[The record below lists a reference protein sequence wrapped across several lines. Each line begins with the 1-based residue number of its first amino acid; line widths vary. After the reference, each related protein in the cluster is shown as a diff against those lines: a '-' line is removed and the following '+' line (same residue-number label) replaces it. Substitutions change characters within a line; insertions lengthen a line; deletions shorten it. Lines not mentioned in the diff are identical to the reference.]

1 MPCSRIAPTLLQARP
16 SLYGVVYM
24 LCMLLTMFSISLL
37 TGCSRNNST
46 STSTNTKSAPPPA
59 SASSTAS
66 NKPAASKQIALVMKT
81 MSNPFF
87 VEMEKGAR
95 RAEKELGIRLIVRAA
110 ASETSI
116 EQQIQFIEEL
126 IVTKVDAIVIA
137 PGDSQRLVP
146 VLKKAQMAGIKLINI
161 DNQLNPE
168 AMSRARMSAV
178 PFISVDNE
186 QASYDAVRFM
196 VKQVKKPAK
205 AGILEGIRSAENANL
220 RLRGAQRGF
229 ADNPLVKIVA
239 SESAN
244 WKIDEA
250 NQVAARMF
258 AAHPD
263 ITILF
268 CANDMMAMGVLKYL
282 HDQNRRDVL
291 IASYDALDDIREAIK
306 DGRVLVSV
314 DQQAALQGYQGIAQA
329 FKLLQGENV
338 PQQFNVDARLV
349 SAAQLH

>member
-1 MPCSRIAPTLLQARP
+1 MYCSRIERPLLPARATQHWVV
-16 SLYGVVYM
+16 SFLY
-24 LCMLLTMFSISLL
+24 MLLTMLCIGLL
-37 TGCSRNNST
+37 TGCDRAAKISPSATANS
-46 STSTNTKSAPPPA
+46 
-59 SASSTAS
+59 SASSAS
-66 NKPAASKQIALVMKT
+66 QSTPVPPKQIALVIKT
-81 MSNPFF
+81 RSNPFF
-87 VEMEKGAR
+87 LEMEKGAR

-116 EQQIQFIEEL
+116 EQQIQFVEEL
-126 IVTKVDAIVIA
+126 IIAKVNAIVIA

-168 AMSRARMSAV
+168 AMSRARMSAI

-186 QASYDAVRFM
+186 QASYEAVRFM
-196 VKQVKKPAK
+196 TKQVKQAAK
-205 AGILEGIRSAENANL
+205 AGIVEGIRSAENSNS
-220 RLRGAQRGF
+220 RLRGARRGF
-229 ADNPLVKIVA
+229 EENPLIKIVA

-250 NQVAARMF
+250 NIVAARMF

-263 ITILF
+263 ISLVF

-282 HDQNRRDVL
+282 QDQNRNNVL
-291 IASYDALDDIREAIK
+291 IASYDALDDIRDAIK

-329 FKLLQGENV
+329 YKLLVGESV
-338 PQQFNVDARLV
+338 PLIVKIDARLV